1 MRLTILLAA
10 CLISI
15 CSFAAEKTKVA
26 CVGNSITYGF
36 LVDNREVNA
45 YPFVLQRLLG
55 SENYEVGNFGRSRA
69 TLLEKGHFPYVQT
82 PEHQAALDFKPDVV
96 VIHLGVNDTDP
107 RNWPN
112 YNSEFVGDYVRL
124 INRFKTVNPNVR
136 VLVALLSPLSAKHPR
151 FRSGTRD
158 WRLQVQQ
165 AVKQVAQAT
174 GAELID
180 FDSPLR
186 DRQHLLP
193 DGIHPNVPG
202 QQILAE
208 TVYKAITGNYG
219 GLSLSPVWQN
229 SMVVQRNRPLII
241 SGTADAGSKITVT
254 LDGVKNTAVADNL
267 GHWETITAPLV
278 AGGPYTLDITDGKQ
292 NITITDIL
300 AGEVWLASGQSN
312 MEFHLD
318 WEDGGAEAVKNS
330 TDPQLRV
337 LNFTPVALT
346 NNEVWSDSIRSL
358 TDDNKYLT
366 AGTWEK
372 MGPETSGKISAVAYH
387 FARRLRDSLN
397 VPVGLIIN
405 AVGGANAESWTDVNA
420 LEAVMPEALVNW
432 RGNDYVQ
439 PWCQERS
446 RTNSGD
452 RRHPYEPGYLFGA
465 AIRPLGPVQLAG
477 VLWYQGES
485 NAHNIELHEQLFPAL
500 VSSWRTHFRQ
510 PQLPFVFA
518 QLSSINRPSWPQ
530 FRNSQRVL
538 ANTVPHTY
546 MAVTYD
552 LGDSL
557 DVHPRQKQPVGER
570 LARQA
575 LHNIYGFSH
584 ITPGSPEPLKA
595 ANHNGSAIIT
605 FRNANGLK
613 RTDSRQLFELA
624 GNNGI
629 FYLADEMSVAD
640 STITLKSHNVP
651 SPQRVRYAW
660 RPYIV
665 PNIYNSDNL
674 PLSTF
679 EMETDMH
686 EKQNEPGMEY
696 GLSGL
701 AAGFYDGSLFTAG
714 GCNFPNEPLA
724 PASTK
729 KFYKGIYESKAP
741 YQSPMRIGTLP
752 QSMAYMAYCQN
763 GDKLYI
769 LGGTTP
775 TEGLKNV
782 LEFTLSQPDAHP
794 CELPSLPFTYDNGA
808 AAVAP
813 SGQLFIAGGN
823 INGTPSRQVWTLVGD
838 KWKKL
843 AEMPGNPRVQP
854 VMSLANNADNQECLW
869 IFGGFAPRH
878 GKNEPTLE
886 LGGLCYNLITKKW
899 TELTPL
905 TDSEGTPLSV
915 GGGSAC
921 TLSDGTIAI
930 CGGVNKD
937 IFLSALRNQ
946 PADYLNHPTS
956 WYKFN
961 PNVIIFNP
969 KTGKQNVAATSVDY
983 ARAGAAIAPV
993 PQGGFLLVGGELRPR
1008 IRTSQTAI
1016 YK

>member
-1 MRLTILLAA
+1 MRIASLLTALLLALCA
-10 CLISI
+10 
-15 CSFAAEKTKVA
+15 FAADKTKVA

-36 LVDNREVNA
+36 LVDNREQNA

-55 SENYEVGNFGRSRA
+55 TDSYEVGNFGRSRA

-82 PEHQAALDFKPDVV
+82 PEHQAALDFKPDIV

-112 YNSEFVGDYVRL
+112 YNSEFVGDYIRL
-124 INRFKTVNPNVR
+124 INRFKAANPDVR
-136 VLVALLSPLSAKHPR
+136 VLVALLSPLSAKHHR
-151 FRSGTRD
+151 FRTGTRD
-158 WRLQVQQ
+158 WRLQAQQ
-165 AVKQVAQAT
+165 AIRQVAEAT

-180 FDSPLR
+180 FNAPLR
-186 DRQHLLP
+186 DRQDLLP
-193 DGIHPNVPG
+193 DGIHPNVAG
-202 QQILAE
+202 QKILAE

-241 SGTADAGSKITVT
+241 SGTADAGSTVTVT
-254 LDGVKNTAVADNL
+254 LDGVKTTARANNL
-267 GHWETITAPLV
+267 GRWETITAPLV
-278 AGGPYTLDITDGKQ
+278 AGGPYTLQVTDGKTS
-292 NITITDIL
+292 ISITDIL

-318 WEDGGAEAVKNS
+318 WEEGGADAVKNS
-330 TDPQLRV
+330 SDPLLRV

-346 NNEVWSDSIRSL
+346 DGQTWNDSIRAL
-358 TDDNKYLT
+358 TDANKYLT

-372 MGPETSGKISAVAYH
+372 MNPENSGKISAVAYH
-387 FARRLRDSLN
+387 FARQLRDSLN

-420 LEAVMPEALVNW
+420 LEAAMPEALVGW
-432 RGNDYVQ
+432 RQNDYVQ

-446 RTNSGD
+446 RTNAGD
-452 RRHPYEPGYLFGA
+452 HRHPYEPGYLFGA

-485 NAHNIELHEQLFPAL
+485 NAHNIEIHEQLFPAM
-500 VSSWRTHFRQ
+500 VESWRTHFRQ
-510 PQLPFVFA
+510 PALPFVFA

-530 FRNSQRVL
+530 FRNSQRLL
-538 ANTVPHTY
+538 AKSVPNTY

-575 LHNIYGFSH
+575 LHHLYGFDNV
-584 ITPGSPEPLKA
+584 TPGSPEPKNASIRGKRAVISFENADGLKA
-595 ANHNGSAIIT
+595 TNSCA
-605 FRNANGLK
+605 
-613 RTDSRQLFELA
+613 LFELA
-624 GNNGI
+624 GIDGVFHPAQIISIASN
-629 FYLADEMSVAD
+629 E
-640 STITLKSHNVP
+640 ITLESDAVA
-651 SPQRVRYAW
+651 SPRRVRYAW
-660 RPYIV
+660 RPYII

-679 EMETDMH
+679 EMET
-686 EKQNEPGMEY
+686 ETQETLNEPGIEY

-701 AAGFYDGSLFTAG
+701 AAAFHGNTLITAG
-714 GCNFPNEPLA
+714 GCNFPDEPLA
-724 PASTK
+724 PASKK
-729 KFYKGIYESKAP
+729 KFYEGIYAASKPFDTPA
-741 YQSPMRIGTLP
+741 RIGSLP
-752 QSMAYMAYCQN
+752 RPMAYMASCQS
-763 GDKLYI
+763 GDKLYL
-769 LGGTTP
+769 LGGTSA
-775 TEGLKNV
+775 TEGLSDA
-782 LEFTLSQPDAHP
+782 LELTLSSPAQVSTLTP
-794 CELPSLPFTYDNGA
+794 LPFTFDNGA
-808 AAVAP
+808 AAVSA
-813 SGQLFIAGGN
+813 SSQLYIAGGN
-823 INGTPSRQVWTLVGD
+823 INGVPSRQVWTLVDG
-838 KWKKL
+838 KWKKI

-854 VMSLANNADNQECLW
+854 VMCIAKNADSQECLW

-878 GKNEPTLE
+878 GKNEPSLE
-886 LGGLCYNLITKKW
+886 LDGLCYNLVTKKW
-899 TELTPL
+899 SKLPPL
-905 TDSEGTPLSV
+905 ADSTGTPLSL
-915 GGGSAC
+915 GGGIAC
-921 TLSDGTIAI
+921 LLADGTIAM

-946 PADYLNHPTS
+946 PDDYLCHPTE

-969 KTGKQNVAATSVDY
+969 KTGEQSVAATSPDY
-983 ARAGAAIAPV
+983 ARAGAAAAALPN
-993 PQGGFLLVGGELRPR
+993 GGFILAGGELRPR

-1016 YK
+1016 FK